1 MRRMNISLMLG
12 QDAKYGQKKCITG
25 LLPLEKSCFFGNM
38 FDLEVFDNA
47 CEKFTIFVDAF
58 YIRPMF
64 KDTPKTYFTFNG
76 SIVYFCT
83 YNISR
88 YDVAK
93 KKTMANFASFN
104 FKNLIC
110 VKVARF

>member
-1 MRRMNISLMLG
+1 
-12 QDAKYGQKKCITG
+12 
-25 LLPLEKSCFFGNM
+25 M

-93 KKTMANFASFN
+93 KKLWQILQALTL
-104 FKNLIC
+104 KI
-110 VKVARF
+110 